1 MPDTQVTDNPSL
13 HRFELK
19 QGNETAFILYSK
31 TSDSIRLV
39 HTEVPPALQGQ
50 GIASKL
56 VRGTLELLR
65 NSGLKIVP
73 SCPFVADYIKRHR
86 EYLHLIDPDQRRDFE
101 SES

>member
-19 QGNETAFILYSK
+19 QGNETAFILYTK
-31 TSDSIRLV
+31 TPNSIRLV

-50 GIASKL
+50 GVASKL

-65 NSGLKIVP
+65 DSGLTIVP
-73 SCPFVADYIKRHR
+73 SCPFVADYLKRHPD
-86 EYLHLIDPDQRRDFE
+86 YLSLLDPDSRRNLE
-101 SES
+101 K

>member
-1 MPDTQVTDNPSL
+1 MPDTQVTDNPSR

-50 GIASKL
+50 GVASKL
-56 VRGTLELLR
+56 VRDTLELLR
-65 NSGLKIVP
+65 NSGQKIVP

-86 EYLHLIDPDQRRDFE
+86 EYLPLIDPDQRRDFE
-101 SES
+101 TGS